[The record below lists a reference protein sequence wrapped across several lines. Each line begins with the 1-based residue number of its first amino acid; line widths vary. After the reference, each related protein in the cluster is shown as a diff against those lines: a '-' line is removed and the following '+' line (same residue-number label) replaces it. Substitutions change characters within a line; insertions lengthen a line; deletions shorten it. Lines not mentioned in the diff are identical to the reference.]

1 MRLGCTICD
10 ARSKIDGATALENRF
25 GSLHDLALR
34 VRHQEQRRR
43 GPKGI
48 PLLRRTIKAQINLG
62 LYSSLDE
69 TRGSGHHHFQL
80 TKPDAQSNAWMRFSV
95 ALHVVNSA
103 VEIAWKRGEDECND

>member
-43 GPKGI
+43 GP
-48 PLLRRTIKAQINLG
+48 
-62 LYSSLDE
+62 
-69 TRGSGHHHFQL
+69 QL
-80 TKPDAQSNAWMRFSV
+80 TKPDAQYNAWMRFGV

-103 VEIAWKRGEDECND
+103 VEIAWKRGEDKCNDWPVETD